1 MARSLLIPIRL
12 ALMDRSVVVNHQL
25 LVEESLMRTLL
36 SFAVLLSAAMPV
48 LADPIPVPEPESLS
62 LFALAGVAM
71 AVALFRKH

>member
-1 MARSLLIPIRL
+1 MARSLLTPLRL